1 MSSLMREYNKELKAM
16 NVSICMTQSWIA
28 WGVSY
33 SKVSTREHLKMTL
46 PYAWLV
52 CIIMQAITYV
62 MFG

>member
-1 MSSLMREYNKELKAM
+1 MVIPSIPM

-33 SKVSTREHLKMTL
+33 AKVSTREHLKKTL
-46 PYAWLV
+46 PYAWIT
-52 CIIMQAITYV
+52 CAIMQVITFV

>member
-1 MSSLMREYNKELKAM
+1 
-16 NVSICMTQSWIA
+16 MTQSWIA